1 MGRVSIGDTR
11 NPICIPTNS
20 SKTVIGQT
28 ARVNRKKSF
37 MVESTDSSNLPLGVG
52 VNNTLVTPSKSRLVS
67 VILINNNSHNVW
79 LCQPLYTGYLWE
91 VSPREW
97 EYKPVLTRKEGTNDI
112 EVNFV
117 QVPPED
123 LQRDILTYG
132 VGCREEMEEE
142 VPSSQDTE
150 TKSKPSF
157 GAPPDFDSDQFNFKK
172 ELERLPFLID
182 IGEAPLNLEQRK

>member
-37 MVESTDSSNLPLGVG
+37 MVESTESSNLPSGVG

-67 VILINNNSHNVW
+67 VILIINSSHNVW
-79 LCQPLYTGYLWE
+79 ICQPLNVGDLWE

-97 EYKPVLTRKEGTNDI
+97 EYKPVLTCKEGTNDI

-117 QVPPED
+117 KVPPED
-123 LQRDILTYG
+123 LQHDILTNG
-132 VGCREEMEEE
+132 VVIVGRGSE
-142 VPSSQDTE
+142 
-150 TKSKPSF
+150 
-157 GAPPDFDSDQFNFKK
+157 KK
-172 ELERLPFLID
+172 V
-182 IGEAPLNLEQRK
+182 